1 MDAPLSLRNKSMAKS
16 IRRVVTGHTKDGKA
30 IFTSDDEFETI
41 VIPSGDAAMA
51 TIWTTATVP
60 ADCND
65 QADGRLR
72 DAGTT
77 LKGGSVIR
85 VVDMLPGASSPMH
98 RTSSIDYGIVLSGD
112 IELELEQNIF
122 KTIGEGGII
131 VQKGTIH
138 KWRNPSDTKICR
150 IVFVLTEAKAFE
162 VNGQPLSDEMIHE

>member
-1 MDAPLSLRNKSMAKS
+1 MSKP

-30 IFTSDDEFETI
+30 IFTADDEFETL

-65 QADGRLR
+65 DTDGRFR

-85 VVDMLPGASSPMH
+85 IVDMLPGACSPMH
-98 RTSSIDYGIVLSGD
+98 RTSSIDYGIVMSGN
-112 IELELEQNIF
+112 IELELEEKVL
-122 KTIGEGGII
+122 KTVGEGGII
-131 VQKGTIH
+131 VQRGTIH
-138 KWRNPSDTKICR
+138 KWRNPSKTEICR
-150 IVFVLTEAKAFE
+150 IAFVLTEAKAFE
-162 VNGQPLSDEMIHE
+162 VNGTALPDEMIHE